1 MKIILSDSAPGA
13 YRAVMDCLK
22 ERLPSGGEHIV
33 IVPDKFTA
41 ATERGVLSTLGLGA
55 AFNVSVASFTR
66 LAEKTI
72 GREIERCLTP
82 QGAVMLLAKVID
94 ENRDK
99 LARYGR
105 AAGAP
110 GFAEEFYAA
119 LTALRNSGISADELR
134 SAAAAAAPSVADKL
148 GDLSLIY
155 DAYLGA
161 LAGRHSD
168 SSTRLEYFADAL
180 EKGLALPYH
189 FYVADFYD
197 FKAPE
202 LKILAGLSRTALSL
216 TVGLVSGG
224 GPNRR
229 IYCDGVADR
238 LRKACAS
245 AEIVRVSEE
254 MHPALA
260 AIGERLFSYSLP
272 ERRVESGGKVVLRAA
287 PSMASEVRAVAE
299 DIAEAPLPT
308 PTPKRSNPR
317 F

>member
-94 ENRDK
+94 ENRGK

-134 SAAAAAAPSVADKL
+134 SAAAALCS
-148 GDLSLIY
+148 
-155 DAYLGA
+155 
-161 LAGRHSD
+161 
-168 SSTRLEYFADAL
+168 
-180 EKGLALPYH
+180 
-189 FYVADFYD
+189 
-197 FKAPE
+197 
-202 LKILAGLSRTALSL
+202 
-216 TVGLVSGG
+216 
-224 GPNRR
+224 
-229 IYCDGVADR
+229 
-238 LRKACAS
+238 
-245 AEIVRVSEE
+245 
-254 MHPALA
+254 
-260 AIGERLFSYSLP
+260 
-272 ERRVESGGKVVLRAA
+272 
-287 PSMASEVRAVAE
+287 
-299 DIAEAPLPT
+299 
-308 PTPKRSNPR
+308 
-317 F
+317 

>member
-94 ENRDK
+94 ENRGK

-155 DAYLGA
+155 DAYLNA

-197 FKAPE
+197 FKRR
-202 LKILAGLSRTALSL
+202 SR
-216 TVGLVSGG
+216 
-224 GPNRR
+224 
-229 IYCDGVADR
+229 
-238 LRKACAS
+238 
-245 AEIVRVSEE
+245 
-254 MHPALA
+254 
-260 AIGERLFSYSLP
+260 
-272 ERRVESGGKVVLRAA
+272 
-287 PSMASEVRAVAE
+287 
-299 DIAEAPLPT
+299 
-308 PTPKRSNPR
+308 
-317 F
+317 